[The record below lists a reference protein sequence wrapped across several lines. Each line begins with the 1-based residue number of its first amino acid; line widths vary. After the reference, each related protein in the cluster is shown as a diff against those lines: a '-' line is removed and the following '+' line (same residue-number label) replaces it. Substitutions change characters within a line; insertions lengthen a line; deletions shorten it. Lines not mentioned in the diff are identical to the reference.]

1 MIQMTPS
8 AAKKIGNLKIEE
20 SKDESHFLRVFVKKG
35 GCSGLSYKMEFDNQ
49 IKEGDQQ
56 FEYFGQKLVVDRDS
70 FMYLIGMTLDFS
82 GGLNGKGFVFE
93 NPNASKSCGCGSSF
107 NV

>member
-1 MIQMTPS
+1 MIRMTEN
-8 AAKKIGNLKIEE
+8 AAKKIQSLRIEE
-20 SKDESHFLRVFVKKG
+20 GKDDSHFLRVYVKKG

-49 IKEGDQQ
+49 MKAGDRV
-56 FEYFGQKLVVDRDS
+56 FECHSQKIVVDSES
-70 FMYLIGMTLDFS
+70 FMYLVGMTLDYS

-93 NPNASKSCGCGSSF
+93 NPNAIKSCGCGTSF